1 MNISLMGHSCAC
13 ILRRQAADVVRRSAR
28 CVALQ
33 QAMMTGQRTAQCRNM
48 SIWYLAKKRI
58 QRAWSEQVK
67 IQSFDTIKKF
77 GREVGVS
84 HMLVKMG
91 ARVQFTNGK
100 WYAKQDIRQGSLPL
114 DELGGQ
120 FVIAIDATDTDLD
133 QFSIADVVKLSEVKY
148 LSLEGCGLVDD
159 HCLASLVHLRDTLT
173 HLNINKCEQVTENGV
188 ATLHKLRNLERLNMN
203 DMPLVKFAPLVAVML
218 EDQSLIFLN
227 SCYILSRNLERLN
240 MNDMPLVKFAPLVA
254 VMLEDV
260 LPQCRISLVTK
271 QVETYVE
278 EARKGGEII
287 EEHRRQA
294 GLDKTSQ
301 DDLRDLRIR
310 IKEGDHDAKD
320 SPMRQTSHKRDEKT
334 SSKR

>member
-1 MNISLMGHSCAC
+1 M
-13 ILRRQAADVVRRSAR
+13 
-28 CVALQ
+28 ALQ
-33 QAMMTGQRTAQCRNM
+33 PAMMTGQRTAQCRNM

-114 DELGGQ
+114 EELNGQ

-133 QFSIADVVKLSEVKY
+133 QFSMVDIVKLSEVKY

-218 EDQSLIFLN
+218 ED
-227 SCYILSRNLERLN
+227 
-240 MNDMPLVKFAPLVA
+240 
-254 VMLEDV
+254 V

-271 QVETYVE
+271 QVDTYME

-301 DDLRDLRIR
+301 DDLGDLRNR
-310 IKEGDHDAKD
+310 IQEGDHDAKD
-320 SPMRQTSHKRDEKT
+320 SPMQQTSHKRDEKT
-334 SSKR
+334 LTKR